1 MSTLKIESFTS
12 SNLSHYKTLHSFK
25 RFGEITSI
33 DEFHEYCRWAKE
45 NKVSIYILGNGSNTL
60 FVKNNI
66 ETLVLKNKLPKYLK
80 ALANNRLEVSSS
92 STIMEVLKFC
102 YKNSWESFYY
112 LASVPATIG
121 GALAMNAGRGR
132 SHGCTIF
139 DFIESVTFF
148 EDGSIKTLDKS
159 QIVRDYRETIFTG
172 KHSKLILSAV
182 FQFESTMFND
192 NPLISRQAWAKE
204 HQDNIGPNCGSVF
217 KLANLKIL
225 KKLKGFSIGKAN
237 FSSKTDN
244 WILNKSKSSSS
255 IILLI
260 KITKFLHL
268 VLAKKIELEVIEVD

>member
-1 MSTLKIESFTS
+1 MSALKIESLTS
-12 SNLSHYKTLHSFK
+12 SNLSHYKTLHNFE
-25 RFGEITSI
+25 RFGEITSV
-33 DEFHEYCRWAKE
+33 DNFHEYCRWAKE

-66 ETLVLKNKLPKYLK
+66 QSLVLKNKLPKYLK
-80 ALANNRLEVSSS
+80 ALPNNRLEVSSS
-92 STIMEVLKFC
+92 STIMEVLKYC
-102 YKNSWESFYY
+102 YQNSWESFYY

-121 GALAMNAGRGR
+121 GALAMNAGRGKTR
-132 SHGCTIF
+132 GCTIY

-148 EDGSIKTLDKS
+148 DDGCIKTLDNDR
-159 QIVRDYRETIFTG
+159 IVRNYRETIFTG

-182 FQFESTMFND
+182 FRFESTVFDD

-217 KLANLKIL
+217 KLADLRIL
-225 KKLKGFSIGKAN
+225 RRLKGFSISKAS
-237 FSSKTDN
+237 FSYKTDN
-244 WILNKSKSSSS
+244 WILNKSKNSSS

-260 KITKFLHL
+260 KIAKFLHL